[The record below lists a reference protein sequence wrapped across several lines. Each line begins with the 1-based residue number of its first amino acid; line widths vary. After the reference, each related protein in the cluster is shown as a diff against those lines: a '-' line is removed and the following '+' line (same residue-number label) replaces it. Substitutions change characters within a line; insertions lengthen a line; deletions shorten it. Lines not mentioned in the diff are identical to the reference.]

1 MTNTN
6 AFISEICAERGITYD
21 AYSHGYIL
29 RLTKGNQVRRLYGNY
44 WDLNSATADRL
55 ACDKC
60 GCYTLLHASGIPA
73 IAHTLVYNP
82 ATRGDWAGEEGTMQT
97 ALAYFEKH
105 NRRVVVKP
113 NHGTQGRDVYL
124 CKTPLE
130 LEKALMTVFANA
142 PDAALSPYVD
152 IGMEYRVF
160 YLAGRAYFMYGKARG
175 ESWKHNLADG
185 ATAFE
190 LTAES
195 ADANLQAELAALA
208 TRAAQCIGIQ
218 FASIDIAHLADGSLA
233 IVEINSGVMAVRLLA
248 QLPHLR
254 PTIKDMY
261 AEAVDLLFASDG
273 SACKTAAGNIEVQL

>member
-6 AFISEICAERGITYD
+6 TIVSEICAERGITCD
-21 AYSHGYIL
+21 SYSHGYIL
-29 RLTKGNQVRRLYGNY
+29 RLTKGDQVRRLYGNY

-60 GCYTLLHASGIPA
+60 GCYTLLNASGIPA
-73 IAHTLVYNP
+73 IPHTLVYN
-82 ATRGDWAGEEGTMQT
+82 AITRGDWAGEEGTLQT
-97 ALAYFEKH
+97 ALTYFEKH
-105 NRRVVVKP
+105 HRRIVVKP

-124 CKTPLE
+124 CETPLA
-130 LEKALMTVFANA
+130 LEKALMTIFAHA
-142 PDAALSPYVD
+142 PDAALSPYVE

-175 ESWKHNLADG
+175 DSWKHNLADG

-195 ADANLQAELAALA
+195 ADALLQAELATLA
-208 TRAAQCIGIQ
+208 TRAAQCIGIN
-218 FASIDIAHLADGSLA
+218 FASIDIAHLTDGSLT

-254 PTIKDMY
+254 PTIKNMY
-261 AEAVDLLFASDG
+261 AEALDLLFAPD
-273 SACKTAAGNIEVQL
+273 